1 MFASFTFLGPA
12 PYLKTVLDPSLLS
25 VSLALVLQ
33 GFGTS
38 ALLVASFATAQQAAP
53 GRNLTESLEVQ
64 SLVSGLFTSAFALGN
79 FTGPTLSGILYDS
92 IGFGYNCLVVQGI
105 VLVVAIAN
113 VVAYLT
119 VSQATPLDAG
129 NLD

>member
-1 MFASFTFLGPA
+1 MTHH
-12 PYLKTVLDPSLLS
+12 
-25 VSLALVLQ
+25 Q
-33 GFGTS
+33 
-38 ALLVASFATAQQAAP
+38 
-53 GRNLTESLEVQ
+53 VQ

-92 IGFGYNCLVVQGI
+92 IGFGYNCLVVQVQFFKDQKDQFSSSKINWSTLDCIPQGI

-113 VVAYLT
+113 VAAYLT
-119 VSQATPLDAG
+119 VSQATPLGAG